1 MCVCVCVY
9 FGVALGFNVMPLG
22 PGKYLV
28 TVLAIVVVVV
38 LVVFTGQSSNN
49 NGSFLLF
56 AISSSLN

>member
-1 MCVCVCVY
+1 MSVCVSVCV

-28 TVLAIVVVVV
+28 TVLIVVVVAY
-38 LVVFTGQSSNN
+38 TGQSSNN
-49 NGSFLLF
+49 NDSFLLF